1 MSEELEYVQ
10 TLIDNFE
17 NCLTRFSE
25 KNNIQLS
32 KTQYKSESGLKWNNF
47 VIYLRDDLYPYDLEL
62 NESNNIL
69 SYCTEFPKEV
79 MGEYQSTFQG
89 KKRLVLFPNE
99 NDGWLIETPEDF
111 WFFISKQS
119 EIDRFLV
126 FLFNMKHYA
135 NNFA

>member
-1 MSEELEYVQ
+1 MNEELEYVQ

-17 NCLTRFSE
+17 SCLTRFSE
-25 KNNIQLS
+25 KNNIQIS
-32 KTQYKSESGLKWNNF
+32 ETQCNSGSGLKWKNF
-47 VIYLRDDLYPYDLEL
+47 VIRLRDDLYLYDLEL
-62 NESNNIL
+62 NESNGIL

-79 MGEYQSTFQG
+79 MGEYQATFQG
-89 KKRLVLFPNE
+89 KKRLVLFPNS
-99 NDGWLIETPEDF
+99 NDDWLIDTPEDF

-126 FLFNMKHYA
+126 FLLNLKRHA